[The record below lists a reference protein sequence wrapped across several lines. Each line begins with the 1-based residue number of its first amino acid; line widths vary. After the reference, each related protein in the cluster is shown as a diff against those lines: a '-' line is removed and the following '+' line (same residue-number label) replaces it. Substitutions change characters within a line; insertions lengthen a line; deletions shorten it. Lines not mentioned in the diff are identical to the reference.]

1 MFLLVV
7 SALVIL
13 LVTVK
18 DMQVMYDTL
27 QQHIRRYPVIHLGG
41 DRHPESVV
49 SSQTQYDVPGI
60 GSIPER
66 SLHEYD

>member
-27 QQHIRRYPVIHLGG
+27 QQHIHRYPVRHLDG
-41 DRHPESVV
+41 DRHPETVV
-49 SSQTQYDVPGI
+49 SCQTQYDVPGL

-66 SLHEYD
+66 SLHD